1 MIELY
6 QKEDC
11 PYCAKV
17 RQVLTDL
24 HLDWISRTAP
34 KGAPQRAKLL
44 ELGGKEQVPFMVDT
58 DTGVMMYESDDI
70 IKYLRQ
76 HYAGF
81 QGNASFN

>member
-24 HLDWISRTAP
+24 QVDWVSRTAP
-34 KGAPQRAKLL
+34 KGAPQRDKLL

-58 DTGVMMYESDDI
+58 ETDIRMYESDDI

-76 HYAGF
+76 HYGGK
-81 QGNASFN
+81 QY

>member
-17 RQVLTDL
+17 RSVLTDL
-24 HLDWISRTAP
+24 QLDWLSRTAP
-34 KGAPQRAKLL
+34 KGAPQRQKLL

-58 DTGVMMYESDDI
+58 TTGIMLYESADI
-70 IKYLRQ
+70 IKYLQQ
-76 HYAGF
+76 HYGGA
-81 QGNASFN
+81 QARD

>member
-17 RQVLTDL
+17 RGVLTDL
-24 HLDWISRTAP
+24 HLDWVSRTAP
-34 KGAPQRAKLL
+34 KGAKQRQRLL

-58 DTGVMMYESDDI
+58 ETGIMMYESDNI
-70 IKYLRQ
+70 IQYLRQ
-76 HYAGF
+76 HYGGF
-81 QGNASFN
+81 RG

>member
-24 HLDWISRTAP
+24 HVDWVSRTAP
-34 KGAPQRAKLL
+34 KGAKQREKLL
-44 ELGGKEQVPFMVDT
+44 ELGGKEQVPFMLDT
-58 DTGVMMYESDDI
+58 ETGVMMYESDNI
-70 IKYLRQ
+70 ITYLRRQ
-76 HYAGF
+76 YGGYRAAH
-81 QGNASFN
+81 